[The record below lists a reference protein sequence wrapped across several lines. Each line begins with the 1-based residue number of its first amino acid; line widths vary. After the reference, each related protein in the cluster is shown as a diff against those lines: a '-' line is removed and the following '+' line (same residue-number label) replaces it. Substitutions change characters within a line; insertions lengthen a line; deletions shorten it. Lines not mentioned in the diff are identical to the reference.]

1 MKKAESFKL
10 ALKQALN
17 IPVVSCSFVLYSNN
31 IDGIKEYEKVNGEYI
46 KLDEPIKLKMFGV
59 YRHSFG
65 CSLTEAIKQW
75 SCVKQILSF
84 NRFYHSIGKDKETYI
99 EAGTKFNILL
109 LPIVYLYSLIDTRM
123 FHRVAFV

>member
-1 MKKAESFKL
+1 MKKAKKFVL

-17 IPVVSCSFVLYSNN
+17 IPAVSCSFVLYSEN

-65 CSLTEAIKQW
+65 CNLSDAMKQW
-75 SCVKQILSF
+75 GCVKQILSF
-84 NRFYHSIGKDKETYI
+84 NRFYHSIGRDKNYLQM
-99 EAGTKFNILL
+99 GTKFNIFL
-109 LPIVYLYSLIDTRM
+109 LPIVYLYSLIDTKM
-123 FHRVAFV
+123 FHKVAFV